1 MITTTEYGQNLV
13 KYIYFN
19 SYVVIKIL
27 LRYDYFK
34 KIPHPLFRYLGNFD
48 RICIFLQ
55 ERNCFGLVRVTSSW
69 LRMGSVAVDSFEWV
83 VEDDLGGPRWL
94 WEVLVGLI
102 F

>member
-55 ERNCFGLVRVTSSW
+55 GNELFWT
-69 LRMGSVAVDSFEWV
+69 GSCKFEL
-83 VEDDLGGPRWL
+83 VED
-94 WEVLVGLI
+94 GLSGSE
-102 F
+102 